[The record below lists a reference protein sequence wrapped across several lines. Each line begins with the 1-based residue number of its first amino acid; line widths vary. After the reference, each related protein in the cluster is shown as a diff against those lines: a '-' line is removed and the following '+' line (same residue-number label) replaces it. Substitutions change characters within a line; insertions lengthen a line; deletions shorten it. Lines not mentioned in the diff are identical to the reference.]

1 MKSTMFKKIL
11 VLMLVFAMVLPYS
24 VFAAELP
31 QDDETDVEP
40 YADPILPGTIVDPGK
55 PLTQI
60 FSMTAKSVSSY
71 LDTRGSGKS
80 LNYDSLPS
88 SSNVIYVKGKLSH
101 TSYSS
106 SKDMSIGLCVY
117 STNEGTSYNFD
128 VAALY
133 VKPDIDFTYELCSKS
148 KIKSSGTCYG
158 FIRNHAGKGKISG
171 TYGFYYVK

>member
-40 YADPILPGTIVDPGK
+40 YLDPILPGTIVEPGK
-55 PLTQI
+55 PMTLI
-60 FSMTAKSVSSY
+60 FSMTAKSVSNY
-71 LDTRGSGKS
+71 LSTRASGKS
-80 LNYDSLPS
+80 LNSTTLPS
-88 SSNVIYVKGKLSH
+88 SSSVIYVKGKLSH

-106 SKDMSIGLCVY
+106 SKDMSIGLCIFNPSTGIY
-117 STNEGTSYNFD
+117 SD

-133 VKPDIDFTYELCSKS
+133 VKPDIDFTYELCSNS
-148 KIKSSGTCYG
+148 KLNSTQAYYG
-158 FIRNHAGKGKISG
+158 FIRNDAGKGKISG
-171 TYGFYYVK
+171 TYGFYYLK